1 MKKLMILMTLLS
13 LLVALL
19 ALAASAATG
28 PYTLVLITQGKH
40 FKAQLGTFTTLRE
53 CIDEG
58 TEILTDQ
65 DIYIGFGCIIEEDL

>member
-1 MKKLMILMTLLS
+1 MKRLTM
-13 LLVALL
+13 LVALL
-19 ALAASAATG
+19 ALTASAATG

-40 FKAQLGTFTTLRE
+40 FKAQLGKFENLRE
-53 CIDEG
+53 CINEG

>member
-1 MKKLMILMTLLS
+1 MKRLT

-28 PYTLVLITQGKH
+28 PYTLVLITKGKH
-40 FKAQLGTFTTLRE
+40 FKAQLGTFTTLSE
-53 CIDEG
+53 CINEG